1 MVGMQAR
8 NATSIRF
15 AQSILARRVGVSAG
29 VFVALFILVFTCI
42 FTVVGQGAD
51 TLIMYA
57 FVARTPFPGF
67 LSALLHTLVSIP
79 ALLVVAAIILLAIVV
94 RGRFALLFR
103 VSLVL
108 VLSNAS
114 TQILKTALARPNLGV
129 GHALTNSFPSG
140 HVTLVASIALVLLA
154 SVPPAWKT
162 LVGVVGWVVTA
173 AVGIVVMGLGWHR
186 FSDVVG
192 AILIV
197 LIFAMLAL
205 PSEWDPGRS
214 PHQGRTMAAFAW
226 VCLLASA
233 VAIPVLL
240 WGSRALLVTPQS
252 AAALQN
258 MAEAP
263 VLGVGLVMAGSVFVT
278 ALCALSI
285 HEVGHLRGN

>member
-1 MVGMQAR
+1 MVGVNAR
-8 NATSIRF
+8 NTTSGRF
-15 AQSILARRVGVSAG
+15 AQSILVRRVSAS
-29 VFVALFILVFTCI
+29 VVATLVLFALGFTCI

-57 FVARTPFPGF
+57 FVARTPFPDF
-67 LSALLHTLVSIP
+67 LSTMLHTLVSIP
-79 ALLVVAAIILLAIVV
+79 ALLVVAAIILLTIVV

-114 TQILKTALARPNLGV
+114 TQILKTVLVRPNLGV
-129 GHALTNSFPSG
+129 GHPLANSFPSG
-140 HVTLVASIALVLLA
+140 HVTLVASIALVLVA

-162 LVGVVGWVVTA
+162 LVGVLGWAVTA

-192 AILIV
+192 AILIA

-205 PSEWDPGRS
+205 PSEWDPHRS
-214 PHQGRTMAAFAW
+214 HHQGRTVAAFAW

-233 VAIPVLL
+233 CAIPFLL
-240 WGSRALLVTPQS
+240 WGSRAVLVSPQTAS
-252 AAALQN
+252 TLQN
-258 MAEAP
+258 LAGLP
-263 VLGVGLVMAGSVFVT
+263 TLGAGLVLSGSVFVA
-278 ALCALSI
+278 ALCALGV
-285 HEVGHLRGN
+285 HEVDHLRGN